1 MLCSPELKKKR
12 KTLKCLFMNE
22 VYISFLEG
30 SVKVN
35 FTMGYL
41 VKHSEC
47 FYEGFFLKMK
57 LIFKPVDGAKQ
68 LALRNVV
75 ELCILEA
82 TYSGSVTP
90 SPLPRGLKSC

>member
-1 MLCSPELKKKR
+1 MLCSPELKKKG

-47 FYEGFFLKMK
+47 FYEGFF
-57 LIFKPVDGAKQ
+57 F
-68 LALRNVV
+68 
-75 ELCILEA
+75 
-82 TYSGSVTP
+82 
-90 SPLPRGLKSC
+90 